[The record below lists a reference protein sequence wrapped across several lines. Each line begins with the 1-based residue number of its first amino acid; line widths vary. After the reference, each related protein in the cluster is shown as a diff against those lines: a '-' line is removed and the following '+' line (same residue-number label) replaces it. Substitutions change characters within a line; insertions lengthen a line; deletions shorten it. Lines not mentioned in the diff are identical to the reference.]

1 MLKDTFLLKSYF
13 TVLGL
18 KQFDVFSYF
27 MLYIFPVSLLILL
40 CSYSF
45 FCFMNLNVMDSDLW
59 LFFTLFDINYPI
71 NSDT

>member
-27 MLYIFPVSLLILL
+27 MLSIFPVSLLFLL